1 MVTYVL
7 NAPQG
12 GDRHGG
18 LDPFD
23 VIGQFVDG
31 LAVTG
36 LELHLIGVKAT
47 RIEFQYAV
55 LLKLTLRRH
64 PIIGPIHRNRNRT
77 ALGLANPLS

>member
-12 GDRHGG
+12 GVDCHGG

-36 LELHLIGVKAT
+36 LEFHLIGVKAT
-47 RIEFQYAV
+47 RIEFGR
-55 LLKLTLRRH
+55 KLTLRRH
-64 PIIGPIHRNRNRT
+64 PISGSIDRNRP
-77 ALGLANPLS
+77 GQLANPLS